1 MFNDFIRKNMT
12 HEAVELL
19 SQYLQ
24 IDTTNPP
31 GNESKGVEF
40 LAGILEKEGIDYKT
54 YEASPGRGSIKAV
67 LPGTGEKG
75 AIILLSHI
83 DVVPADADEWSV
95 YPFSGEVKNGYIY
108 GRGAIDMK
116 SLGIMELVALLEIK
130 RQGLLPCRDITFL
143 AVADE
148 ETGGGQGA
156 HYLTSNYPD
165 EIQADLVIN
174 EGGFGLTDLV
184 ANRPVFMI
192 ATAEKGVCQVK
203 LTSNGRPGHGSTP
216 HGDNAL
222 EKMVQGVNRILS
234 RKNPIIVTPIIYE
247 YFKLL
252 GAEWDFLQPF
262 LDDGKT
268 ETLIDILKNN
278 GMLEVPQMSAMLR
291 NTISLNRM
299 SAGNKINV
307 IPSKA
312 VAEFDIRILPGT
324 EPDEVIS
331 KIKEAAAD
339 ESIEVEAVKTARANE
354 SPMDTEDFSI
364 IKSVHLEHYPDALA
378 VPSLMFGA
386 TDSRFF
392 RNRGIA
398 SYGVCPTLCSTEEIN
413 RVHGIDER
421 ISVENMINGTRILT
435 DIVKRLCRV

>member
-1 MFNDFIRKNMT
+1 MSVHPLSGAVNDGF
-12 HEAVELL
+12 
-19 SQYLQ
+19 
-24 IDTTNPP
+24 
-31 GNESKGVEF
+31 
-40 LAGILEKEGIDYKT
+40 
-54 YEASPGRGSIKAV
+54 
-67 LPGTGEKG
+67 
-75 AIILLSHI
+75 
-83 DVVPADADEWSV
+83 
-95 YPFSGEVKNGYIY
+95 IY

-116 SLGIMELVALLEIK
+116 SLGIMELLALLEIK
-130 RQGLLPCRDITFL
+130 RQGLTPCRDIVLL

-148 ETGGGQGA
+148 ETGGALGV
-156 HYLTSNYPD
+156 HYLLSNYPD
-165 EIQADLVIN
+165 EFQADLVLN
-174 EGGFGLTDLV
+174 EGGFGLTDLIP
-184 ANRPVFMI
+184 NRPVFMI

-222 EKMVQGVNRILS
+222 EKLVQGLNRVLTEN
-234 RKNPIIVTPIIYE
+234 NPHIVTPLTAE
-247 YFKLL
+247 YFKQL
-252 GAEWDFLQPF
+252 GTELKFLQPY
-262 LDDGKT
+262 LEDGKT
-268 ETLIDILKNN
+268 ETLIDVLNQN
-278 GMLEVPQMSAMLR
+278 GMVEVPQVSAMLR

-331 KIKEAAAD
+331 KIKKIAAD
-339 ESIEVEAVKTARANE
+339 ESINVEAVKAARANE
-354 SPMDTEDFSI
+354 SLMNTEDFSI

-392 RNRGIA
+392 RNKGIA
-398 SYGVCPTLCSTEEIN
+398 SYGICPTLVSKEEIN

-435 DIVKRLCRV
+435 DIIKRLCRL